1 MRGGGGGD
9 GACPPVVLA
18 AGPRGSRCLHWPWCR
33 GGDSRGD
40 TGDRGWQAEGAGGR
54 TLGVSAAPSP
64 SLTLCPAAQAA
75 GGLKP
80 RPAQLELRI
89 VQSKK
94 DIENPEIVVQATVL

>member
-1 MRGGGGGD
+1 M
-9 GACPPVVLA
+9 
-18 AGPRGSRCLHWPWCR
+18 
-33 GGDSRGD
+33 
-40 TGDRGWQAEGAGGR
+40 R

-64 SLTLCPAAQAA
+64 SLMLCPAAQAA